1 MTFPR
6 PILPLVLGAL
16 LTLAPLP
23 SRAATRTTPGIDV
36 SRWQN
41 TIDWPRVAS
50 TDVRY
55 VIMKAT
61 QGVHEVDPSYAT
73 NLAGASANHLAVGS
87 YHVAEPGTAKD
98 DAVNEADHFLAI
110 ARNAPGDILPV
121 LDIEHPTL
129 PVARLQA
136 WVQDWVTRVNAR
148 LGVRPLIYASPYF
161 WRTYMGDS
169 HWFADHGYP
178 LWIAHWHVRAPD
190 VPAADWGGRSWSH
203 WQYSNT
209 GHVHGIPTAVDR
221 DHFAGTD
228 LRATEIAR
236 LNIANAGG
244 GTVTGPRIDCGGGGA
259 ADCSRLASPGDALTL
274 TADPA
279 PGASFMRWSG
289 ACAAAGTS
297 PTCTVTARGTK
308 RATAVFGYPLDVTVQ
323 GTGGGK
329 VTSSPSGIA
338 CGGACADVFAYGR
351 QVTLTEEPDSASGF
365 GAWGGAC
372 GGSGSTC
379 TVSLTAPEHISARF
393 DAAVA
398 LTEEGAGTRFA
409 WARRAEPKAAGGAFL
424 YDRRAGA
431 SVTFRFTGPIVT
443 LSTMAGP
450 GYGRATIAIDGTQ
463 VATFDGYA
471 HSLRSGVA
479 HRFTELGGG
488 AHTIT
493 VSVLGTH
500 SARDNGT
507 GGGEDT
513 LRARGM
519 SHANPKPRDATW
531 GVAASPDA
539 ADGAYVLDDVAGA
552 SASLRFTGTGASWV
566 TARGPSMGIAQIWVD
581 GKFLRTVDLYARTRT
596 FGVQRSVSGLADGA
610 HVMKILVLGTHAHAS
625 AGATVVID
633 GWIVR

>member
-1 MTFPR
+1 M
-6 PILPLVLGAL
+6 LGAL
-16 LTLAPLP
+16 LTVAPLP
-23 SRAATRTTPGIDV
+23 ARAATKTTPGIDV
-36 SRWQN
+36 SRWQS

-61 QGVHEVDPSYAT
+61 QGIHEVDPFYAT
-73 NLAGASANHLAVGS
+73 NLDGASANHLAVGS

-136 WVQDWVTRVNAR
+136 WVQDWVTRVNGR

-178 LWIAHWHVRAPD
+178 LWIAHWHVRSPD

-209 GHVHGIPTAVDR
+209 GHVRGITTAVDR
-221 DHFAGTD
+221 DHFAGSN
-228 LRATEIAR
+228 LGATKIAR
-236 LNIANAGG
+236 LSIKNDGG
-244 GTVTGPRIDCGGGGA
+244 GTVTGPRIACGGGS

-279 PGASFMRWSG
+279 SGAAFVRWSG
-289 ACAAAGTS
+289 ACTSAGAS
-297 PTCTVTARGTK
+297 PTCTVTTRGSKT
-308 RATAVFGYPLDVTVQ
+308 ATAVFGYPLEVTVQ
-323 GTGGGK
+323 GTGGGQ
-329 VTSSPSGIA
+329 VTSQPSGIA
-338 CGGACADVFAYGR
+338 CGGACAKVFAYGR

-365 GAWGGAC
+365 GAWGRAC
-372 GGSGSTC
+372 GGSGPTC
-379 TVSLTAPEHISARF
+379 TVSLTAPVHVSARF

-398 LTEEGAGTRFA
+398 LQEDGAGTRFA
-409 WARRAEPKAAGGAFL
+409 WARRGEPEAAGGAFL
-424 YDRRAGA
+424 YDRRGGA
-431 SVTFRFTGPIVT
+431 SVTFGFTGPKVT

-450 GYGRATIAIDGTQ
+450 GYGRATIAIDGAQ

-471 HSLRSGVA
+471 RSLRAGVA
-479 HRFTELGGG
+479 HRFSAPGGG

-493 VSVLGTH
+493 IAALGTH
-500 SARDNGT
+500 STRANGT
-507 GGGEDT
+507 GVGVDAVRAGGT
-513 LRARGM
+513 L
-519 SHANPKPRDATW
+519 HANPKPRDTTW
-531 GVAASPDA
+531 GRATSPDA
-539 ADGAYVLDDVAGA
+539 ADGVYVFDDVAGA
-552 SASLRFTGTGASWV
+552 SASLRFTGTGATWV

-581 GKFLRTVDLYARTRT
+581 GKRLKTVDLYAGTRT
-596 FGVQRSVSGLADGA
+596 FGVQRTVSGLADRA
-610 HVMKILVLGTHAHAS
+610 HVMKIVVLGTHARAS
-625 AGATVVID
+625 AGTTVVTD

>member
-16 LTLAPLP
+16 LTVAPLP
-23 SRAATRTTPGIDV
+23 ARAATQTTPGIDV
-36 SRWQN
+36 SQWQN
-41 TIDWPRVAS
+41 TIDWSRVAS

-61 QGVHEVDPSYAT
+61 QGVHEVDPSYST
-73 NLAGASANHLAVGS
+73 NLAGASAHHLAVGS
-87 YHVAEPGTAKD
+87 YHVAEPGAAKD

-178 LWIAHWHVRAPD
+178 LWIAHWHVRSPD

-209 GHVHGIPTAVDR
+209 GHVHGITTSVDR

-228 LRATEIAR
+228 LRDTEIAR
-236 LNIANAGG
+236 LSVTNGGG
-244 GTVTGPRIDCGGGGA
+244 GTVTGARIACGGGS
-259 ADCSRLASPGDALTL
+259 ADCSRFANPGDALTL

-279 PGASFMRWSG
+279 SGATFVRWSG
-289 ACAAAGTS
+289 ACASAGTS
-297 PTCTVTARGTK
+297 PTCTVTTRGNKT
-308 RATAVFGYPLDVTVQ
+308 ATAVFGYPLDVTVQ
-323 GTGGGK
+323 GTGGGQ

-338 CGGACADVFAYGR
+338 CGGACTRVFAYGR

-365 GAWGGAC
+365 GVWGGAC
-372 GGSGSTC
+372 GGSGPTC
-379 TVSLTAPEHISARF
+379 TVSLTAPVHVSARF

-398 LTEEGAGTRFA
+398 LPEEGAGTRFA
-409 WARRAEPKAAGGAFL
+409 WARRAEPEAAGGAFL
-424 YDRRAGA
+424 YGRRAGA
-431 SVTFRFTGPIVT
+431 SVTFGFTGPTVT

-450 GYGRATIAIDGTQ
+450 GYGKATIAIDGAQ

-471 HSLRSGVA
+471 RSLRSGVA
-479 HRFTELGGG
+479 HRFGALGGG

-493 VSVLGTH
+493 ITALGTH
-500 SARDNGT
+500 SARANGT
-507 GGGEDT
+507 GVGVDALRAGGRAPREPQAATRHLGHGNLTRCGRRRVRPRRRGGGE
-513 LRARGM
+513 R
-519 SHANPKPRDATW
+519 
-531 GVAASPDA
+531 VAAVHGDRRDVGHRSRSVDGHRADLGRRA
-539 ADGAYVLDDVAGA
+539 APEDRG
-552 SASLRFTGTGASWV
+552 SLRG
-566 TARGPSMGIAQIWVD
+566 D
-581 GKFLRTVDLYARTRT
+581 
-596 FGVQRSVSGLADGA
+596 A
-610 HVMKILVLGTHAHAS
+610 HVRRPAHGLRS
-625 AGATVVID
+625 
-633 GWIVR
+633 R